1 MRKSSIPTKLS
12 KTFVETRKQPGVYHD
27 GLLTGFQLVVTNA
40 SKIYRVRAKLK
51 GASNKVVKVIIGRH
65 GDPWTVNQA
74 REAAH
79 KYLLEI
85 RQGIN
90 PNDRQREEQA
100 KNELTKKQRL
110 AEQKRQSITLQIA
123 FDDYVKNK
131 KLKPSTMYS
140 YRCDFEKCLV
150 DWLSMPITEITPTM
164 VNDCHKEISK
174 HHPGQTNHV
183 MRILRA
189 VLNYVNDNHL
199 EDHGRPLILNNPV
212 KRLSKTKRWNVLLPR
227 QDIIYDHQLKDWLAA
242 VKKLENPIV
251 SDYLLF
257 TLLTGLRKEEAAG
270 LLWDNVDFSAKMFTV
285 KDTKN
290 RRDHT
295 LPLTGA
301 ALQLLKRRED
311 QKENE
316 YIFPGR
322 GKDGHLKD
330 IRHHLTLVKQQAGF
344 DFKIHTLR
352 RTFTTIAAR
361 MLPDYIVRRLT
372 NHIDKSDTT
381 QGYVVLEVEKLREPL
396 IQIEK
401 HIFTCNRRV

>member
-1 MRKSSIPTKLS
+1 MES
-12 KTFVETRKQPGVYHD
+12 RKQSGVYHD
-27 GLLTGFQLVVTNA
+27 SLLTGFQLVVTNA

-51 GASNKVVKVIIGRH
+51 GASNKVVKVIIGKH

-90 PNDRQREEQA
+90 PNDRRREEQA

-110 AEQKRQSITLQIA
+110 AEQKRQSITMQIA
-123 FDDYVKNK
+123 FDDYLKNK
-131 KLKPSTMYS
+131 KLKASTIYS
-140 YRCDFEKCLV
+140 YRCDLEKCLT
-150 DWLSMPITEITPTM
+150 DWLDMPITEITPVM
-164 VNDCHKEISK
+164 VHERHKEISK
-174 HHPGQTNHV
+174 HHPGQANHV

-189 VLNYVNDNHL
+189 VLNYVSENHL
-199 EDHGRPLILNNPV
+199 EDHGIPLIINNPV
-212 KRLSKTKRWNVLLPR
+212 RRLSKTKRWNVLPPR
-227 QDIIYDHQLKDWLAA
+227 QDIIHDHQLKDWLAA

-251 SDYLLF
+251 ADYLLF
-257 TLLTGLRKEEAAG
+257 TLFTGLRKEEAAG
-270 LLWDNVDFSAKMFTV
+270 LLWENVNFSTRGFTV

-295 LPLTGA
+295 LPLTNTTFS
-301 ALQLLKRRED
+301 LLKRRES
-311 QKENE
+311 QKENK
-316 YIFPGR
+316 YVFPGR
-322 GKDGHLKD
+322 GQAGYLKD
-330 IRHHLTLVKQQAGF
+330 IRHYLGLVKQESGV

-361 MLPDYIVRRLT
+361 MLPDYMVRRLT

-381 QGYVVLEVEKLREPL
+381 QGYVVLETEKMREPL
-396 IQIEK
+396 KQIEK
-401 HIFTCNRRV
+401 HILKLGGSD